1 MSTYDLIKTPEA
13 LAGLGH
19 TIATTMLRQHS
30 ALLQDDGARLGLV
43 YKLGVEAAT
52 LAVRGPSETITLKDG
67 RLDIPA
73 LITPDGNL
81 HLVATQTIR
90 NKLHNGTYDL
100 SDLELMLK
108 AGMRKDSVVVQPLNI
123 ALMPSELNK
132 IQNDATY
139 ALDVVR
145 DRIYNHQV
153 KRSLQVSDPAN
164 LTSASK
170 KTLALLRT
178 SRLGDVAHGA
188 LYEKA
193 ISAVLKNNPR
203 SNNDGKAIMEDC
215 GLIFLAGK
223 LYASSRPED
232 IEYLQRRNRKL
243 AFLVFVCTWSCAR
256 LDVDVPPCG
265 WVGQHAIGENGVEP
279 CREWVRELSES
290 FGVEARDAPK
300 ITRETTPLVLT
311 HFLVDCV
318 LSTYAHD
325 EHRPDSQGVRVWATN
340 NVYGDRVLMQ
350 IKDVDF
356 GSDRVPGSSSADKK
370 KFCAYALFLA
380 TSTIEDVAK
389 AQLNY
394 RPSLRARLDRQ
405 LDRQRERM
413 DAEFERAIDE
423 PSPHAAV
430 RVAITR
436 SLPAD
441 HTKNLPKHK
450 FKEVALAAYQTLRAS
465 KQPIM
470 IVSATVQLTM
480 RAPGAGTF
488 NILHPAG
495 EPMSTY
501 LDSYARVA
509 KLPRDAIYV
518 TDDTVNNMALV
529 EVKIRGLGGAP
540 KRQERTTRQAPVKPA
555 ASLIPAALVYDKSLL
570 DSVTTCDAELCE
582 LCEDVYRSEADR
594 VFAYAFLRF
603 YFRAVGDDVDE
614 ASTLSLLHA
623 KERSSPKTYLARVVG
638 PNLRIKSGALIGP
651 ARLDARVRNAAASAE
666 SYVKSLA
673 GASPRPISPAALP
686 AANTAAPIPSP
697 QNQPVAAA
705 PSPTTSLPPSTLPA
719 PPGPMGPSPAPVG
732 PTSPA
737 PTPSPS
743 LPTQTPPPS
752 VVSPT
757 QGERPTLPAPH
768 SPSPPLPSG
777 PRHPQ
782 AASSQSGRSASS
794 LPSQPR
800 NGPARPNGPKPEP
813 KKSAAPTK
821 PTPECAVVAIKAE
834 DAPVSAEE
842 KAKHRVGDGK
852 HIPIA
857 DQGSITFS
865 YYSDGTEF
873 GDKLK
878 FFPKASKW
886 RNRFLAMSLICAVVA
901 PILATIPMHGIY
913 EYAATI
919 PFALSFIFLT
929 AHIWMRRS
937 GSAFVDVSH
946 FVLKIE
952 DRKMERRDQ
961 DVRAA
966 AHNSAVLAADPVSA
980 TVTITKSS
988 YAKGRRTAYETRTE
1002 KFTTPD
1008 SNVVENCLKI
1018 SAGNTLEQVSAAHK
1032 AMVVRAGND
1041 VSVNVTAFERAE
1053 AAAKANRIA
1062 LHIAGYTASL
1072 SSDLNEYRPLPSL

>member
-1 MSTYDLIKTPEA
+1 MNTNFNQLVKTPEA
-13 LAGLGH
+13 LAGLGNA
-19 TIATTMLRQHS
+19 IATTMLRQHS

-43 YKLGVEAAT
+43 FKLGAEAAALT
-52 LAVRGPSETITLKDG
+52 VRGPSETITLKSG
-67 RLDIPA
+67 QLNIPA

-90 NKLHNGTYDL
+90 DKLHNGTYAQ
-100 SDLELMLK
+100 SDLEQMLK
-108 AGMRKDSVVVQPLNI
+108 AGMRKDSVVVQPLHI

-132 IQNDATY
+132 IQNDASY
-139 ALDVVR
+139 VLDVVR

-153 KRSLQVSDPAN
+153 KRTVQVSDPAN
-164 LTSASK
+164 LTSASR
-170 KTLALLRT
+170 KTLALLRA

-193 ISAVLKNNPR
+193 ISAVLQNNPR

-265 WVGQHAIGENGVEP
+265 WVGQHAIGESGVEP
-279 CREWVRELSES
+279 CRTWALELAES
-290 FGVEARDAPK
+290 FGVEVRSTPK
-300 ITRETTPLVLT
+300 ITRETTPLTLT
-311 HFLVDCV
+311 HFLIDCV
-318 LSTYAHD
+318 LTTYAHD
-325 EHRPDSQGVRVWATN
+325 ENRPDSQGVRVWATN
-340 NVYGDRVLMQ
+340 NIYGDRVLMQ

-356 GSDRVPGSSSADKK
+356 GSDRVPGSSPADKK

-380 TSTIEDVAK
+380 TSTIEEVAK

-405 LDRQRERM
+405 LDRQRERL

-441 HTKNLPKHK
+441 HTRDLPKHK
-450 FKEVALAAYQTLRAS
+450 FKDVAHDIYQTLRES
-465 KQPIM
+465 KQPIFSF
-470 IVSATVQLTM
+470 SATVQMTM

-488 NILHPAG
+488 NVLHPAG
-495 EPMSTY
+495 EPMSVY

-518 TDDTVNNMALV
+518 TDDTVTNMALID
-529 EVKIRGLGGAP
+529 VKIRGLGGAP
-540 KRQERTTRQAPVKPA
+540 KKQARADQQAKSKPA
-555 ASLIPAALVYDKSLL
+555 AVLAPAALIYDKGLL
-570 DSVTTCDAELCE
+570 DSVTTCDAELSE
-582 LCEDVYRSEADR
+582 LCEEAYRSEADR

-603 YFRAVGDDVDE
+603 YFRAVGDDADE

-623 KERSSPKTYLARVVG
+623 KEKSGPKTYLARVVG

-651 ARLDARVRNAAASAE
+651 ARLEPRVRNAAASADA
-666 SYVKSLA
+666 YVLGLA
-673 GASPRPISPAALP
+673 RTCPKPVDASTPAPSNPPSPPSSVSNADIIDLP
-686 AANTAAPIPSP
+686 PTAQAITAAPASVNVIAVRSAATAPSATQGIVPPSPPSSRNIPPPAGPAGLPLSPKPPSP
-697 QNQPVAAA
+697 QNMPSPPTMPSLPVAG
-705 PSPTTSLPPSTLPA
+705 PEQSGRPELVPPKPVCCPTS
-719 PPGPMGPSPAPVG
+719 PVG
-732 PTSPA
+732 PA
-737 PTPSPS
+737 P
-743 LPTQTPPPS
+743 LLPPPD
-752 VVSPT
+752 
-757 QGERPTLPAPH
+757 APEE
-768 SPSPPLPSG
+768 SAPDCVTAATKDDTNSSTDPSG
-777 PRHPQ
+777 DE
-782 AASSQSGRSASS
+782 AS
-794 LPSQPR
+794 
-800 NGPARPNGPKPEP
+800 
-813 KKSAAPTK
+813 
-821 PTPECAVVAIKAE
+821 
-834 DAPVSAEE
+834 
-842 KAKHRVGDGK
+842 HRMGDGK
-852 HIPIA
+852 HIPVA
-857 DQGSITFS
+857 DLSSVTYS

-873 GDKLK
+873 GDRRK

-886 RNRFLAMSLICAVVA
+886 RARF
-901 PILATIPMHGIY
+901 
-913 EYAATI
+913 
-919 PFALSFIFLT
+919 FALSLIGKVASAAVGLAGYKHFSLVPYAAATVCFAAFLK
-929 AHIWMRRS
+929 MRCS
-937 GSAFVDVSH
+937 GSAKVGLSH
-946 FVLKIE
+946 FVLSID
-952 DRKMERRDQ
+952 DRQLMRRNC

-966 AHNSAVLAADPVSA
+966 AHNSSVLTADPVRASIS
-980 TVTITKSS
+980 ITKS
-988 YAKGRRTAYETRTE
+988 AYRQGDMKPHETYTE

-1008 SNVVENCLKI
+1008 SNIVENCLKI
-1018 SAGNTLEQVSAAHK
+1018 SAGNTLEQVAAAHK

-1072 SSDLNEYRPLPSL
+1072 SSDLNEYRPPLSL